1 MTTLTSR
8 TDLPILTLF
17 NLDPAWE
24 REATEAVVAQ
34 TDQLVTELRNMGHA
48 VSDLAISD
56 PNLRTRLQAFDP
68 SSTLVFNW
76 CEELPGI
83 PHSDSLVA
91 QVLEELGFAYTGA
104 DPAVLSLS
112 WHKPLVKAMLE
123 AHAVPTPRW
132 MLSSEPEINGWD
144 CYPAI
149 VKPAYEHCS
158 YGVTVEAVVMNDK
171 ELRERVAL
179 VLDTYGGQAL
189 VEDFVDGREF
199 HVSLW
204 GNGETSLLPVAE
216 MDFAA
221 FGDVRDRL
229 CTYDSKFTPGSTHYD
244 AIQLKLPA
252 PLDEAQV
259 QELTRVSH
267 AAYEAIGCRDY
278 GRLDIRLRD
287 ETFYVLDVNPNA
299 DLSADSSMACAAELE
314 GYSHGHMISRLVN
327 LAATRHPAFAADTA

>member
-1 MTTLTSR
+1 MATLTNR

-24 REATEAVVAQ
+24 REAAEAVVAQ
-34 TDQLVTELRNMGHA
+34 TDQLVQELRSLGHE

-56 PNLRTRLQAFDP
+56 PNLHARLQAFDP
-68 SSTLVFNW
+68 NSTLVFNW

-91 QVLEELGFAYTGA
+91 HVLEELGFAYTGA
-104 DPAVLSLS
+104 DPAVLSLA
-112 WHKPLVKAMLE
+112 WHKPLVKAILE
-123 AHAVPTPRW
+123 AHDVPTPRW
-132 MLSSEPEINGWD
+132 MLCSAPEIDGWD

-158 YGVTVEAVVMNDK
+158 YGVTVKAVVMNEK

-204 GNGETSLLPVAE
+204 GNGNTSLLPVAE
-216 MDFAA
+216 MDFSA

-252 PLDEAQV
+252 PLNEAQI
-259 QELTRVSH
+259 QDLSRVSH
-267 AAYEAIGCRDY
+267 AAYQAIGCRDY

-314 GYSHGHMISRLVN
+314 GYTHGHMISRLVN
-327 LAATRHPAFAADTA
+327 LAATRHPAFAPDLA

>member
-1 MTTLTSR
+1 MANATTR
-8 TDLPILTLF
+8 TDLPILTLY

-24 REATEAVVAQ
+24 PEASEAVVAQ
-34 TDQLVTELRNMGHA
+34 TDQLVSELRSMGHQVSELA
-48 VSDLAISD
+48 VSDPDLH
-56 PNLRTRLQAFDP
+56 PRLQAFDP
-68 SSTLVFNW
+68 NSTLVFNW

-83 PHSDSLVA
+83 PRSDSLVA
-91 QVLEELGFAYTGA
+91 QVLEEMGFAYTGA

-112 WHKPLVKAMLE
+112 WHKPLVKAILE
-123 AHAVPTPRW
+123 AHGVPTPRW
-132 MLSSEPEINGWD
+132 MLCSSPEPGGWD

-149 VKPAYEHCS
+149 VKPAYEHS
-158 YGVTVEAVVMNDK
+158 SVGVTVEAIVLN
-171 ELRERVAL
+171 EQALRERVAL

-204 GNGETSLLPVAE
+204 GNGETNLLPVAE

-221 FGDVRDRL
+221 FDDVRDRL
-229 CTYDSKFTPGSTHYD
+229 CTYDSKFTPGSSHYD
-244 AIQLKLPA
+244 AIQLRLPA
-252 PLDEAQV
+252 PLSEAQLR
-259 QELTRVSH
+259 ELTRVSH

-314 GYSHGHMISRLVN
+314 GYTHGSMISRLVN
-327 LAATRHPAFAADTA
+327 LAATRHPVFGPTPG

>member
-1 MTTLTSR
+1 MAATKNR

-24 REATEAVVAQ
+24 PEASEAVVAQ
-34 TDQLVTELRNMGHA
+34 TAQLVTELRTLGHEVNDLA
-48 VSDLAISD
+48 VSDPD
-56 PNLRTRLQAFDP
+56 LRTRLTAFDP
-68 SSTLVFNW
+68 TNTVVFNW

-91 QVLEELGFAYTGA
+91 SVLEELGFAYTGA

-112 WHKPLVKAMLE
+112 WHKPLVKAVLE
-123 AHAVPTPRW
+123 ASGVPTPRW
-132 MLSSEPEINGWD
+132 MLCSSPEVEAWD

-158 YGVTVEAVVMNDK
+158 AGVDVEAVVMNDK
-171 ELRERVAL
+171 ELRDRIAL
-179 VLDTYGGQAL
+179 VLETYGGQAM

-204 GNGETSLLPVAE
+204 GNGETTLLPVAE
-216 MDFAA
+216 MDFSA
-221 FGDVRDRL
+221 FDDLRDRL

-244 AIQLKLPA
+244 GIQLKLPA
-252 PLDEAQV
+252 LLSEPEL
-259 QELTRVSH
+259 QELARVSH
-267 AAYEAIGCRDY
+267 SAYQAIGCRDY

-327 LAATRHPAFAADTA
+327 LAATRHAVFGPEVS

>member
-1 MTTLTSR
+1 MTTLTNR

-17 NLDPAWE
+17 NLDPDWD

-34 TDQLVTELRNMGHA
+34 TGQLVSELRSLGHE

-56 PNLRTRLQAFDP
+56 PDVHTQLEAFDP
-68 SSTLVFNW
+68 KSTLVFNW

-91 QVLEELGFAYTGA
+91 RALEEIGFAYTGA

-112 WHKPLVKAMLE
+112 WHKPLVKAILE
-123 AHAVPTPRW
+123 AHGVPTPRW
-132 MLSSEPEINGWD
+132 MLCSAPVIDGWD

-158 YGVTVEAVVMNDK
+158 FGVDVDAVVLNDK

-179 VLDTYGGQAL
+179 VLDTYGGQAM

-204 GNGETSLLPVAE
+204 GNGETTLLPVAE
-216 MDFAA
+216 MDFSA
-221 FGDVRDRL
+221 FVNVRDRL
-229 CTYDSKFTPGSTHYD
+229 CTYDSKFAPGTTHYD
-244 AIQLKLPA
+244 GIQLKLPA
-252 PLDEAQV
+252 PLSEPQLE
-259 QELTRVSH
+259 ELARVSH
-267 AAYEAIGCRDY
+267 AAYDAIGCRDY

-327 LAATRHPAFAADTA
+327 LAATRHPVFASESG